1 MQEPQKPRPHLL
13 TAHDVGRRLGVDPS
27 TVYRMAGDGRLPA
40 IKVGRQWRF
49 PAEHLEVVLDRGV
62 PAAGAGTAG
71 AGTAGAAAA
80 EAAAAEAEAA
90 ARPAR
95 ATAWPDAALVRAV
108 VDLAAEALGV
118 MMVVT
123 DMAGRPVTPIL
134 HACPAFAGRTTDPE
148 LLDACRAEWRG
159 LAADLD
165 FEPRFSASHLGF
177 ECARALVRS
186 GPQLIGMVLAGGVAA
201 PGDDGG
207 SGLYALSDRE
217 RQRVLRLLPR
227 VAATLSRLAGHEAPT
242 HAADTP
248 AAGGGPR

>member
-1 MQEPQKPRPHLL
+1 MQQPQEPHGALL

-27 TVYRMAGDGRLPA
+27 TVYRMAADGRLPA

-49 PAEHLEVVLDRGV
+49 PAGHLERALDRGV
-62 PAAGAGTAG
+62 PAAATAAPAG
-71 AGTAGAAAA
+71 ADGT
-80 EAAAAEAEAA
+80 EAA
-90 ARPAR
+90 ARPA
-95 ATAWPDAALVRAV
+95 AAWPDAALVRAV

-134 HACPAFAGRTTDPE
+134 HACPALAGRTTDPE

-159 LAADLD
+159 LAADVD
-165 FEPRFSASHLGF
+165 FEPRFTASHLGF
-177 ECARALVRS
+177 QCARALVRS
-186 GPQLIGMVLAGGVAA
+186 GPQLIGMVLAGGIAA
-201 PGDDGG
+201 PGAGAAE
-207 SGLYALSDRE
+207 GLYALTDAE